1 LGHVQNPVPILPR
14 YFLRIFLPL
23 FGLSLAV
30 FTGVLMMNHF
40 LRLFNLAVMKGIS
53 PLWIGGCFA
62 RLLPFILSLAVPM
75 SFVVALLLTFGQL
88 AEGGEIMALRSCGF
102 SFFDMTWP
110 LLVASLLLSG
120 SLLYLNHKA
129 SPEGYHSFRN
139 QYAMAVQQVAR
150 VDLEPNTFLQMG
162 PWKLYA
168 RSVDPDT
175 GRLEGVYFVRIRGS
189 SVRIEAKR
197 GQLTV
202 ERGRGVR
209 LQLEDGDLLMPNPD
223 PTRLTSGRFQLYTV
237 EVPTTGGF
245 LPARNLDIQE
255 MNSFTLRRE
264 ILAPQTEPLH
274 RIEYAVEIAMRSAS
288 ALSPLIFFWIGAPL
302 GLTLGRQSRSRGFAI
317 ALGVLFAF
325 YGLTALGIGL
335 GRRRA
340 SLASAA
346 PWIPD
351 VVGAA
356 LGVYFTRRISDA

>member
-1 LGHVQNPVPILPR
+1 MQNPVPILPR

-23 FGLSLAV
+23 FGVCLAV
-30 FTGVLMMNHF
+30 FTGVLMMNQF

-53 PLWIGGCFA
+53 PLWILGCFA
-62 RLLPFILSLAVPM
+62 RLTPFIFSLAVPM
-75 SFVVALLLTFGQL
+75 AFVVALLLTFGQL

-102 SFFDMTWP
+102 SFLEMTWP
-110 LLVASLLLSG
+110 LLAAATLLSG
-120 SLLYLNHKA
+120 ALLYLNHKA

-139 QYAMAVQQVAR
+139 QYALAAQQIAR
-150 VDLEPNTFLQMG
+150 VELEPNTFLQLG

-175 GRLEGVYFVRIRGS
+175 GRLVGVYFVRIKGGT
-189 SVRIEAKR
+189 VRIEASR

-202 ERGRGVR
+202 QKGRGVT
-209 LQLEDGDLLMPNPD
+209 LQLEDGDLLLPNPD
-223 PTRLTSGRFQLYTV
+223 PTRFTSGRFRLYSV

-245 LPARNLDIQE
+245 MPPRNLDIQE
-255 MNSFTLRRE
+255 MNSWTLHRA
-264 ILAPQTEPLH
+264 ILAKETEPLH
-274 RIEYAVEIAMRSAS
+274 RVEYAVEIAMRSAS

-302 GLTLGRQSRSRGFAI
+302 GLTLGRHSRSRGFVI
-317 ALGVLFAF
+317 ALAVLFAF

-340 SLASAA
+340 ALASYA

-351 VVGAA
+351 VVGVA
-356 LGVYFTRRISDA
+356 LGVYFTRKVAEA